1 MAALMQD
8 RLEAIR
14 RRRRFII
21 LITFLAILVALIF
34 AFRAVLMPFLV
45 ALFAAY
51 LIDPVINRMTLAPIG
66 SRFRLGRGT
75 AVLVL
80 YGGLLVLLYVAG
92 TFAIPA
98 LKAQIVQVRTELPRF
113 QEFVQT
119 RAEAV
124 VLRWRKLVGEQEE
137 AAAAAAVPAGEA
149 APPEEAEEMQPRIR
163 LTLLGGG
170 MIQGR
175 LVARLHDKIV
185 LDAGNDLIT
194 VETRRVASEDLLSA
208 LKVVLT
214 DGTVYRGDPLAERE
228 EVLYLD
234 TGIEVRQI
242 PVKTIARRTILFEHH
257 DEGAADVKKII
268 AQGFNQFVRNL
279 DSVLLFSLRLLT
291 WLVRAVYQI
300 FLIMMITAFLVID
313 REKIVRFLHAIPP
326 ERQQGVSRRLGAYI
340 DLGLAG
346 VIRGQLLICT
356 VNGILTWTGLEFIGV
371 RYALMLG
378 FFAGV
383 MSLIPIFGTILSSIP
398 IVLIAFATSGGGWQ
412 LALLAL
418 GWILLIHFVEANF
431 LNPKIMG
438 HASKIHPVVI
448 IFALLAGEHTYGI
461 VGALLAVPTAS
472 ILQSMFKFYVI
483 DKQAEL
489 PDDFPVTAT

>member
-1 MAALMQD
+1 MQD

-21 LITFLAILVALIF
+21 LLTFLAIIIALIF

-51 LIDPVINRMTLAPIG
+51 LIDPVINRMARIPVG
-66 SRFRLGRGT
+66 SRFRLGRGS
-75 AVLVL
+75 AVLILYGVFLVVL
-80 YGGLLVLLYVAG
+80 YGAG

-98 LKAQIVQVRTELPRF
+98 LKAQIIQVRTELPRF
-113 QEFVQT
+113 QVFVQS
-119 RAEAV
+119 RAEAL
-124 VLRWRKLVGEQEE
+124 VLRWRKLVGEQKQD
-137 AAAAAAVPAGEA
+137 AAAVAGVPGA
-149 APPEEAEEMQPRIR
+149 DPVLPEEAEELHPRVR
-163 LTLLGGG
+163 LTLHGGG
-170 MIQGR
+170 LIQGR

-185 LDAGNDLIT
+185 LDAGNDLVT
-194 VETRRVASEDLLSA
+194 VETRRVASEDVLSA
-208 LKVVLT
+208 LKVVLD
-214 DGTVYRGDPLAERE
+214 DGTVYRGEPLAERDE
-228 EVLYLD
+228 ILYLD
-234 TGIEVRQI
+234 TGIEVRLI
-242 PVKTIARRTILFEHH
+242 PVGNIARRTILFEHL

-279 DSVLLFSLRLLT
+279 DSVLLFSLHLLT

-313 REKIVRFLHAIPP
+313 RETIVKFLHTIPP
-326 ERQQGVSRRLGAYI
+326 ERQQGVSRRLGGYI
-340 DLGLAG
+340 DRGLAG

-356 VNGILTWTGLEFIGV
+356 VNGILTWIGLEFIGV

-418 GWILLIHFVEANF
+418 GWILFIHFVEANF

-448 IFALLAGEHTYGI
+448 IFALLAGEHAYGI

-489 PDDFPVTAT
+489 PDDFPLTAT